1 MKKVVLK
8 VGLYI
13 VHEIIYPLLLAYL
26 NKLLDKVEKLQSE
39 SAEQAKVDKVDQKAK
54 KISDLVAKFFML
66 SLRMKVKSETKK

>member
-66 SLRMKVKSETKK
+66 SLRMKVKGEAKK

>member
-54 KISDLVAKFFML
+54 KI
-66 SLRMKVKSETKK
+66 